1 MKYPPSERA
10 QDALLAMR
18 ENIGRVQAL
27 TQDATV
33 QTLAE
38 DWARL
43 YAAVRCL
50 EIISEGSR
58 RLTED
63 MLARHPEIDWRRLK
77 DVGNIYRHIY
87 DAVDVSLVLDA
98 IREALPPL
106 STAVAAEI
114 EHRRTP

>member
-50 EIISEGSR
+50 EIISEAAR

-87 DAVDVSLVLDA
+87 DAVDASLVLDA